1 MLTRAAILLG
11 VFLLAANAQAD
22 SFDHYTNEI
31 LVKVPKAKTAA
42 KVKQVT
48 VTDMVKNSSVLP
60 GVSGTV
66 VVVRTGE
73 GRMSKLLVHPAE
85 QKVGDKAFPIL
96 LIERFTTYREGAEKT
111 VQVEGKNLRVFKD
124 FRVNLDI
131 GQVVPGNVPAD
142 LRFVADGENVYVEP
156 VGKAELYLLT
166 KHLPEATPKKLPRP
180 EVGATFESRFFN
192 GKYKLYDD
200 GRRSGTLILKVA
212 DNGEVEG
219 SYYSDKDGQKYEV
232 NGKVGTNPNYA
243 IQFKVMYPRARQ
255 SFHGFLFSGDG
266 RAMTGSS
273 RLEEREAGFYA
284 VRLDE

>member
-1 MLTRAAILLG
+1 MLTRSAVLLG
-11 VFLLAANAQAD
+11 LILSAAHVQAD

-31 LVKVPKAKTAA
+31 LLKVPKAKTAT

-48 VTDMVKNSSVLP
+48 VTDMVKNSSALP

-66 VVVRTGE
+66 IVVRTGE

-85 QKVGDKAFPIL
+85 QKVGDKSFPIL
-96 LIERFTTYREGAEKT
+96 LIERFTTYREGEEKT

-131 GQVVPGNVPAD
+131 GQVVPDNVPAD
-142 LRFVADGENVYVEP
+142 LRMIADGDDVRVEP
-156 VGKAELYLLT
+156 VGKAELYLIT
-166 KHLPEATPKKLPRP
+166 KHLPEATPKKLARP
-180 EVGATFESRFFN
+180 EVGAAFEPRFFN

-212 DNGEVEG
+212 DNGDVDG
-219 SYYSDKDGQKYEV
+219 FYYSDKDGQKYEV
-232 NGKVGTNPNYA
+232 NGKVGTNPKYA
-243 IQFKVMYPRARQ
+243 IQFKIVYPRTLQ
-255 SFHGFLFSGDG
+255 SFQGFMFSGDG